1 MKRLFVILLLG
12 LILCGC
18 AGVEKPVEA
27 PEEKPLSI
35 AVPAGAPALA
45 FYTQTGNE
53 LFATGDVK
61 SILPELKSDKGSDII
76 VIDTVNGIR
85 ALNDGA
91 PYKLAATITFGNFYL
106 AATGHDEDQTMDPG
120 DYVVVFSKGAT
131 PDLVFHYIYG
141 DAYDENLHYVN
152 AVADATPCL
161 VKGINISDDSH
172 STDDEPYVDYV
183 FIAEPA
189 LTASMKQNPE
199 ISVYAD
205 IQEEYRKK
213 SGQGMIQA
221 SVFVSDRL
229 SDEEADAYL
238 NTLEEDIRALLDN
251 PDLFVEKTS
260 ELSDEE
266 VKEVFG
272 LPNRAMAAAVIR
284 KNNAIGLGFLRA
296 YENREAIDAFIS
308 IFGLE
313 KTDEGIYLK

>member
-1 MKRLFVILLLG
+1 MKKLFTVFLLG

-18 AGVEKPVEA
+18 AGTENPVEA
-27 PEEKPLSI
+27 PEERPLSI

-61 SILPELKSDKGSDII
+61 SILPELKSDSGSDII

-85 ALNDGA
+85 ALNEGA

-106 AATGHDEDQTMDPG
+106 ASTGHDEYHTMDPG

-141 DAYDENLHYVN
+141 DVYDGNLHYVN

-161 VKGINISDDSH
+161 VKGINISDDSR
-172 STDDEPYVDYV
+172 SADDDPYVDYV

-189 LTASMKQNPE
+189 LTAAMKQNPD

-229 SDEEADAYL
+229 NREEADAYL
-238 NTLEEDIRALLDN
+238 KSLERDVQALLKD
-251 PDLFVEKTS
+251 PDLFAEKTS

-272 LPNRAMAAAVIR
+272 LPNSAMAAAVVK
-284 KNNAIGLGFLRA
+284 KNNAIGLGFVRA
-296 YENREAIDAFIS
+296 YENREAIDAFVS

-313 KTDEGIYLK
+313 KTDEGIYFR

>member
-260 ELSDEE
+260 EFSDEE
-266 VKEVFG
+266 VKEVLG
-272 LPNRAMAAAVIR
+272 LPNSAMAAAVIR